1 MRSCYLMKK
10 TLHVISFMQSR
21 KNNIFFT
28 IHFIYIGTS
37 SYFSFSKKKNSI
49 YAYAICMCWLFSYC
63 QTLLADCF
71 SIHSGVDVPICT
83 DFSGIDAWFLM
94 CELGYFISSYRLS
107 PYKFR
112 FFPISNYRIHRS
124 GMIFLLYFCCKPKK
138 TSWKRFYLFYL
149 QFSLFWSLG

>member
-1 MRSCYLMKK
+1 
-10 TLHVISFMQSR
+10 
-21 KNNIFFT
+21 
-28 IHFIYIGTS
+28 
-37 SYFSFSKKKNSI
+37 
-49 YAYAICMCWLFSYC
+49 MCWLFSYC
-63 QTLLADCF
+63 QTLLADYF

-138 TSWKRFYLFYL
+138 NIMKKILFIL
-149 QFSLFWSLG
+149 FTVQFILIPRITGSYGANSIGNNHGHSVTNQGKKTIKKDIFGDTVIEDNHGNRKTI

>member
-1 MRSCYLMKK
+1 
-10 TLHVISFMQSR
+10 
-21 KNNIFFT
+21 
-28 IHFIYIGTS
+28 
-37 SYFSFSKKKNSI
+37 
-49 YAYAICMCWLFSYC
+49 MCWLFSYC
-63 QTLLADCF
+63 QTLLADYF

-94 CELGYFISSYRLS
+94 CELGYFISSYRLN

-138 TSWKRFYLFYL
+138 NIMKKILFILFTVQFILIPRITGSYGANSIGNNHGHSVTNHGKKTIKKDSLEILSLRTSR
-149 QFSLFWSLG
+149 